1 MEENKKDKKEV
12 KKLSYEE
19 LENAA
24 KQISVQA
31 EAFYKENMQMKQAL
45 QQANLGNMYTELSF
59 KFKVLEYSNMF
70 DPDFVGNIIES
81 IQSTMT
87 PEEKEEEAE
96 DNGKEEEDK

>member
-31 EAFYKENMQMKQAL
+31 EALYKENMQMKQAL
-45 QQANLGNMYTELSF
+45 QQANLGNMYTELNF